1 MAAVKFSR
9 QRESIKAN
17 LMRRMDH
24 PTADMVYEE
33 VRREFPNI
41 SLGTVYR
48 NLALLTELGEI
59 RKLPMEDGPDR
70 FDGNVHPHDHFT
82 CRICRRII
90 DLPRTDAA
98 ETLRQR
104 AADGFDGRIEGETIQ
119 FYGLCPDCTC
129 EKYAPFFRA
138 ADNKLKKRRDSK

>member
-9 QRESIKAN
+9 QRESIKKN
-17 LMRRMDH
+17 LMQRMDH

-48 NLALLTELGEI
+48 NLALLAELGEI
-59 RKLPMEDGPDR
+59 RKLSMGDGPDR
-70 FDGNVHPHDHFT
+70 FDGNVYPHDHFS

-90 DLPRTDAA
+90 DFPRTDASEA
-98 ETLRQR
+98 LQQC
-104 AADGFDGRIEGETIQ
+104 AARDFDGQIEGENVQ
-119 FYGLCPDCTC
+119 FYGLCPEC
-129 EKYAPFFRA
+129 
-138 ADNKLKKRRDSK
+138 LKKAAP